1 MISPTTSLSQ
11 EQHEAIKHLL
21 GDLQA
26 KTRATSVF
34 LANAS
39 GQLIQACGHMSETE
53 IVPLAALVTS
63 NIAATAEIARRL
75 GEENQ
80 LDSLL
85 HEGRECNIF
94 ISSVESRFV
103 LTVVFAATIPIGL
116 VRLFAKRTI
125 EKLGEINWFL
135 DADTLLADLGS
146 EFGQDLDST
155 LDELLPSPR
164 STSAQQIIIR

>member
-1 MISPTTSLSQ
+1 MMSHTTSLSP
-11 EQHEAIKHLL
+11 ENHKAIKHLL
-21 GDLQA
+21 GDLLA

-39 GQLIQACGHMSETE
+39 GQLIQACGRMSEAE
-53 IVPLAALVTS
+53 VVPLAALVTS

-80 LDSLL
+80 LNSLL

-94 ISSVESRFV
+94 ISSVGSRDV
-103 LTVVFAATIPIGL
+103 LAVVFAATIPIGL

-135 DADTLLADLGS
+135 DADTLFADLGP
-146 EFGQDLDST
+146 EFGQDLDT
-155 LDELLPSPR
+155 ALEELLPSPK